1 MLFLRGA
8 CWGVT
13 LEGDTELEVCH
24 MPVAARD
31 TLEGGLCAR
40 LGVRAKVLLKDLLK
54 LLLNA
59 ATTDDMDTLLTS
71 SSLAAARTRTPSI
84 VIGRLLASA
93 SQQCSA
99 LDA

>member
-13 LEGDTELEVCH
+13 LEGDTELE
-24 MPVAARD
+24 
-31 TLEGGLCAR
+31 GLCAR
-40 LGVRAKVLLKDLLK
+40 LGVRTKVLLKDLLK

-71 SSLAAARTRTPSI
+71 SSLAAARTRTPSTA
-84 VIGRLLASA
+84 IGRLLASA
-93 SQQCSA
+93 SQHRSA